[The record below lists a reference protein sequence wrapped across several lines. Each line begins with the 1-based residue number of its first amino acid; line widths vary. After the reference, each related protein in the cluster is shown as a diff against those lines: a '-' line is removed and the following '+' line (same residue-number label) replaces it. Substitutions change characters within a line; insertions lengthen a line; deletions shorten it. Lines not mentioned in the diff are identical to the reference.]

1 MSNAFLKL
9 RNISK
14 SYGPVKALSD
24 VTIDIEQGELVSFIG
39 PSGCG
44 KTTLL
49 RTIGG
54 FHQQDGGSITLDGQ
68 SIDNLPPEDRPTG
81 MVFQSYALFPH
92 MSVEKNVAYGLRGVS
107 RDERARR
114 VEKALA
120 QVQLEGY
127 GARQP
132 SELSGG
138 QQQRVAI
145 ARCLVLEP
153 KVLLLDEPLSNL
165 DANLRVIMRDEIRR
179 IKDELGITVLF
190 VTHDQE
196 EALSI
201 SDRVLV
207 LEGGVT
213 QQIGTPQDIY
223 DFPAN
228 EFVSNFVGHS
238 NLLTGNLE
246 DVDGALTFN
255 TGGVNFPV
263 RGVRGRRDGEEF
275 SITEPEAHQRMV
287 LVRPERIRID
297 EDSPITGTLK
307 SIVYNGSFTRF
318 VLEAGDLELT
328 VDESNSARVSQYRVG
343 DRMGLT
349 LPQFPYLIEPD

>member
-1 MSNAFLKL
+1 MSNAFLEL

-14 SYGPVKALSD
+14 SYGSVKALTD
-24 VTIDIEQGELVSFIG
+24 VTIDIQQGELVSFIG

-54 FHQQDGGSITLDGQ
+54 FHQQDTGTITLDGE
-68 SIDNLPPEDRPTG
+68 SIDDLPPEQRPTG

-92 MSVEKNVAYGLRGVS
+92 MSVAKNVAYGLSGVS
-107 RDERARR
+107 REERRSR
-114 VEKALA
+114 VENALA
-120 QVQLEGY
+120 QVRLQGY
-127 GARQP
+127 GDRQP

-153 KVLLLDEPLSNL
+153 KLLLLDEPLSNL

-201 SDRVLV
+201 SDRILV
-207 LEGGVT
+207 LKDGVT
-213 QQIGTPQDIY
+213 QQVGTPQEIY

-228 EFVSNFVGHS
+228 EFVANFVGQA
-238 NLLTGNLE
+238 NLVRGHLGGSKEQLTLE
-246 DVDGALTFN
+246 A
-255 TGGVNFPV
+255 GGVSFPIAGL
-263 RGVRGRRDGEEF
+263 RGKLDGQERTLSTPEG
-275 SITEPEAHQRMV
+275 TERLV
-287 LVRPERIRID
+287 LLRPERIRIN
-297 EDSPITGTLK
+297 ESSPITGVLTN
-307 SIVYNGSFTRF
+307 IVYNGSFTRYE
-318 VLEAGDLELT
+318 LRIGELELT
-328 VDESNSARVSQYRVG
+328 VDESNSARVTKYRVG
-343 DRMGLT
+343 DHLGIA
-349 LPQFPYLIEPD
+349 LPEYPYLIDA

>member
-1 MSNAFLKL
+1 MSNAFLQL

-14 SYGPVKALSD
+14 SYGSVQALSE
-24 VTIDIEQGELVSFIG
+24 VSVDIHSGELVSFIG

-54 FHQQDGGSITLDGQ
+54 FHHQDRGTITLDGE
-68 SIDNLPPEDRPTG
+68 SIDHLPPEQRPTG

-92 MSVEKNVAYGLRGVS
+92 MTVEKNVAYGLRGVS
-107 RDERARR
+107 KPERTRR

-127 GARQP
+127 GSRRP

-165 DANLRVIMRDEIRR
+165 DANLRVVMRDEIRR

-201 SDRVLV
+201 SDRILV
-207 LEGGVT
+207 LKDGVT

-228 EFVSNFVGHS
+228 EFVSDFVGSS
-238 NLLTGNLE
+238 NILQGILHQDGDELSLQVE
-246 DVDGALTFN
+246 DVH
-255 TGGVNFPV
+255 FPIS
-263 RGVRGRRDGEEF
+263 GLRGRLKGEEVTVEKADGKTY
-275 SITEPEAHQRMV
+275 SV
-287 LVRPERIRID
+287 LIRPERVRID
-297 EDSPITGTLK
+297 DASPVQGTLTH
-307 SIVYNGSFTRF
+307 IVYNGSFTRYS
-318 VLEAGDLELT
+318 VRVGSVEIT
-328 VDESNSARVSQYRVG
+328 VDEANSARVTQHVIG
-343 DRMGLT
+343 DQIGLR
-349 LPQFPYLIEPD
+349 LPPYPYLIDP

>member
-1 MSNAFLKL
+1 MSNAYLQL

-14 SYGPVKALSD
+14 SYGSVQALSD

-54 FHQQDGGSITLDGQ
+54 FHHQDLGSITLDGEN
-68 SIDNLPPEDRPTG
+68 IDHLPPDGRPTG

-92 MSVEKNVAYGLRGVS
+92 MSVAKNVGYGLKGVS
-107 RDERARR
+107 KAEREERVAR
-114 VEKALA
+114 ALS
-120 QVQLEGY
+120 QVRLEGY
-127 GARQP
+127 GDRQP

-153 KVLLLDEPLSNL
+153 KLLLLDEPLSNL

-201 SDRVLV
+201 SDRILV
-207 LEGGVT
+207 LKDGVT
-213 QQIGTPQDIY
+213 QQVGTPQEVY

-228 EFVSNFVGHS
+228 EFVSNFVGHA
-238 NLLTGNLE
+238 NIFEAKLTHESAGLTLDSGGVSFPVSGLRGKTKGE
-246 DVDGALTFN
+246 DVTLT
-255 TGGVNFPV
+255 
-263 RGVRGRRDGEEF
+263 
-275 SITEPEAHQRMV
+275 EASNESHMV
-287 LVRPERIRID
+287 LVRPERIRIN
-297 EDSPITGTLK
+297 EQSPVSGELTNI
-307 SIVYNGSFTRF
+307 IYNGSFTRY
-318 VLEAGDLELT
+318 VVNLGDIEIT
-328 VDESNSARVSQYRVG
+328 ADESNSARSTQYKIG
-343 DRMGLT
+343 DELGIE
-349 LPQFPYLIEPD
+349 LPAFPYLIDQQ